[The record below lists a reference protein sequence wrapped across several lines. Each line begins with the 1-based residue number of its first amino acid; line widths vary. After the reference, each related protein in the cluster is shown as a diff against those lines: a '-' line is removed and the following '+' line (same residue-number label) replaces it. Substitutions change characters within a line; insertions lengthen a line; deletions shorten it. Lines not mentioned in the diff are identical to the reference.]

1 MHTYIIK
8 TVFSSSYSVF
18 YQFYLEFQPLNLRGE
33 RENDFSSPTQISSS
47 FSHLLS
53 LPSVLSESSSPL
65 VCCDE
70 KERWE
75 RTGEHHL
82 DSAFGCS

>member
-1 MHTYIIK
+1 MT
-8 TVFSSSYSVF
+8 FP
-18 YQFYLEFQPLNLRGE
+18 PLHRV
-33 RENDFSSPTQISSS
+33 SSS

-53 LPSVLSESSSPL
+53 LPSLLSESSSPL

-82 DSAFGCS
+82 VPLGAL